1 MKSPDEYTVNV
12 ESSRGTK
19 EFQFDAIFMEDSTQ
33 EKIFEDTNVNILT
46 NVHVFAS
53 SFLFQN
59 YYDLLT
65 KLKMSLNK
73 KTFHFSY
80 YQLFFRALQNLIQ
93 SAMDGYNVCI
103 FAYGQTG
110 SGKTFTMIGDRDQ
123 RFPGVAPRSF
133 DRIFSLAHEIK

>member
-1 MKSPDEYTVNV
+1 M

-33 EKIFEDTNVNILT
+33 EKIFEDTNVNIPT

-53 SFLFQN
+53 SFLFQK
-59 YYDLLT
+59 YYDHFK

-73 KTFHFSY
+73 KHCIFRFSY
-80 YQLFFRALQNLIQ
+80 YQLFFCAFQNLIQ

-123 RFPGVAPRSF
+123 RFPGIAPRSF